1 MKRSKYSKIGN
12 IINILY
18 RNTRR
23 LISLPFRLIKLPFKL
38 ILGPVFNSNRL
49 RIKQHRIYVNK
60 RISSLTQQVN
70 QNRTRYNL
78 VMLHNGQIAQI
89 ESDIELLSKT
99 LKNYVKILDEKF
111 DSAVFCFKENKK
123 DINELQLS
131 LESMKPI
138 NLGDI
143 EAEALGM
150 QVAKEEKEQSRDEK
164 YDWSREKRL
173 LNEQM
178 NNAE

>member
-1 MKRSKYSKIGN
+1 M
-12 IINILY
+12 
-18 RNTRR
+18 
-23 LISLPFRLIKLPFKL
+23 
-38 ILGPVFNSNRL
+38 
-49 RIKQHRIYVNK
+49 
-60 RISSLTQQVN
+60 
-70 QNRTRYNL
+70 
-78 VMLHNGQIAQI
+78 
-89 ESDIELLSKT
+89 ES
-99 LKNYVKILDEKF
+99 F
-111 DSAVFCFKENKK
+111 
-123 DINELQLS
+123 
-131 LESMKPI
+131 KPI